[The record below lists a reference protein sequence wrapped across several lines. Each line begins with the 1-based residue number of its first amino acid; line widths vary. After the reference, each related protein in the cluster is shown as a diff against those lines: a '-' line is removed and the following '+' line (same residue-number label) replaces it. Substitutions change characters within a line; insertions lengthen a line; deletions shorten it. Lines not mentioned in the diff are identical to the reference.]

1 MSEQEDIAIDI
12 LSVREKAY
20 LGALLHTSRY
30 KKNVSIDFTRGIPLS
45 LAPTYAY
52 GEKMCEVM
60 LKRRIL
66 VKAKGTRARISL
78 YDPCPCM
85 LYSVNIQDIEQVLP
99 ELMYPSPLTGE
110 GRREA
115 FVLLQEIRLHEALE
129 YMQDTLQKFHLR
141 VFHLDP
147 RYIQLF
153 LQILKSYSLGQLFN
167 FIYTAVRDQA
177 AYMQRDSNTYVPLEN
192 YIYKK
197 IIDRFERAEVKG
209 WNIIHFDRAWGW
221 QQSELSKLVCGRLL
235 DIPESTLHKVIDEH
249 L

>member
-1 MSEQEDIAIDI
+1 MSRDEGITIHTLDVKE
-12 LSVREKAY
+12 RAY
-20 LGALLHTSRY
+20 LGALLHTSLL
-30 KKNVSIDFTRGIPLS
+30 KNKLTIDLTQGIPS
-45 LAPTYAY
+45 ELAPTYAY

-60 LKRRIL
+60 LKKRIL

-85 LYSVNIQDIEQVLP
+85 LYSMNIQNIEQLLS
-99 ELMYPSPLTGE
+99 ELMYPSPLAGE
-110 GRREA
+110 DRREA

-141 VFHLDP
+141 VFRLDP

-177 AYMQRDSNTYVPLEN
+177 AYMQRDAHTYVPLEN